1 MALGGS
7 RPNDTDTNKFRE
19 SATMTRTLIVDDEED
34 MRILLRSTIEAAN
47 NGLVV
52 TGEAANGHEALQQWR
67 ETQPDVIVLDH
78 RMPGLS
84 GLETAGRILAED
96 PDQTIVLFSAHL
108 SPETRQEA
116 EKLGVRHCLL
126 KDAIFELPDV
136 LWAME
141 A

>member
-1 MALGGS
+1 
-7 RPNDTDTNKFRE
+7 
-19 SATMTRTLIVDDEED
+19 MTRTLIVDDEED

-52 TGEAANGHEALQQWR
+52 TGEAANGHEALEQWR

-116 EKLGVRHCLL
+116 AKLGVRHCLL
-126 KDAIFELPDV
+126 KDAIFELPEV